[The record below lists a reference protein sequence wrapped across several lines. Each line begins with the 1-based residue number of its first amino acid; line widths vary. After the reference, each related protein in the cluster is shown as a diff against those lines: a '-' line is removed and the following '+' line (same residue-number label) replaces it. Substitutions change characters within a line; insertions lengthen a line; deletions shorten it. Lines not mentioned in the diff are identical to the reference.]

1 MRTRLVVFD
10 LDGTLIRGDTCCE
23 LIAGRI
29 GRLDQMRGFERCV
42 TQREIEAARVEM
54 SRWYS
59 QFSEDELSQSL
70 VGAVEAPGMRAGL
83 DRLRAAGVMVA
94 IASITWPFA
103 VRWFA
108 ERLGAQFYL
117 GTELRA
123 DKTIGH
129 VWPED
134 KAEWLRYLAGSLGLE
149 KAETAAVGDSAG
161 DLPMLCEAGRGYY
174 VGKDRNTWPEVIHLP
189 GGNID
194 EIARELLKAD

>member
-1 MRTRLVVFD
+1 MVFD
-10 LDGTLIRGDTCCE
+10 LDGTLIPGDTCCE
-23 LIAGRI
+23 LIADGI

-42 TQREIEAARVEM
+42 TQGEIEAARVEM

-70 VGAVEAPGMRAGL
+70 EDAIEAPGLRAGI
-83 DRLRAAGVMVA
+83 DRLREAGVTLA
-94 IASITWPFA
+94 IASITWSFA

-117 GTELRA
+117 GTDLRA
-123 DKTIGH
+123 DRTIGH

-134 KAEWLRYLAGSLGLE
+134 KADWLRDLASSLGLE
-149 KAETAAVGDSAG
+149 KGQTAAVGDSSG
-161 DLPMLCEAGRGYY
+161 DPPMLCEAGRAYY
-174 VGKDRNTWPEVIHLP
+174 VGKDRNNWPEVIHLP
-189 GGNID
+189 GGNVD